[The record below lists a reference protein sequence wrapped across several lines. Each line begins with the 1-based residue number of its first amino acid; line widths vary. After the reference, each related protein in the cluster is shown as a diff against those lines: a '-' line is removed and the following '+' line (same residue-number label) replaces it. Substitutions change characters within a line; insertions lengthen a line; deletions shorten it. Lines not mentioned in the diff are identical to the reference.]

1 MALDFNLT
9 RNGNTFNVN
18 CPVADVNF
26 DNNSITAN
34 LHYTS
39 PLGAPASKS
48 VFFDSAELI
57 QAATDAGENAAAFLA
72 TFKAILEQVTINRFA
87 N

>member
-1 MALDFNLT
+1 MALSFSITHNSQ
-9 RNGNTFNVN
+9 TFTVDV
-18 CPVADVNF
+18 PVADVNF

-48 VFFDSAELI
+48 VFFDSDELI

-72 TFKAILEQVTINRFA
+72 TFKAILEQVTINRFGD
-87 N
+87 